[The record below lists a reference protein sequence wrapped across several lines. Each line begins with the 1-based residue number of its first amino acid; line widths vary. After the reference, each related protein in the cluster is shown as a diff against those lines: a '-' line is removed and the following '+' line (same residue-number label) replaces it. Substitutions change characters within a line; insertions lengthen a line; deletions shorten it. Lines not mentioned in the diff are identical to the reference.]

1 MSIRTLAALCMLAIG
16 TLWAPFAQA
25 AESRTLCVYDPA
37 GRSGDF
43 FAVVQKYATQASAWG
58 YDIELRPY
66 TDEETAANDYE
77 AKQCDGVTAT
87 GTRLQR
93 FNRFPSTIEA
103 IGGLTSYKMLKQ
115 MIAALTTSDKAA
127 QSLAANGNVTVG
139 FIPAG
144 AVYLFVRDRSVDTVP
159 ELAGKRIAT
168 LDYDKA
174 SLFMVERV
182 GAIVV
187 PADLGSLGPKFNNG
201 DVDACY
207 VSAPAYRPFE
217 LQRGLGTSGGIIQSP
232 LAQATMQVM
241 LRESRFS
248 PEFIKKSRA
257 DIAGRFD
264 AALDYIKKAESEIP
278 SKYWVPVPKATEAEW
293 AQLFQGVRISLR
305 DDKHAYA
312 GSMLTVMRKL
322 RCSADPTRP
331 ECAEKKE

>member
-1 MSIRTLAALCMLAIG
+1 MSFRVLAGLCALLFVA
-16 TLWAPFAQA
+16 LQASYARA

-43 FAVVQKYATQASAWG
+43 YAVVQKYATQASAWG
-58 YDIELRPY
+58 FDLELRPY
-66 TDEETAANDYE
+66 TDEETAAKDYE
-77 AKQCDGVTAT
+77 AGQCDGVTAT

-103 IGGLTSYKMLKQ
+103 IGGLTSYPMLKQ
-115 MIAALTTSDKAA
+115 MVSALTRSDAAA
-127 QSLAANGNVTVG
+127 QSLSANGNVTVG

-144 AVYLFVRDRSVDTVP
+144 AVYLFVRDRSVDTVE

-168 LDYDKA
+168 LDYDRA

-217 LQRGLGTSGGIIQSP
+217 LHRGLGTRGGIIQSP

-241 LRESRFS
+241 LRESKFS
-248 PEFIKKSRA
+248 ADFIKRSRQ
-257 DIAGRFD
+257 DLAGRFEESL
-264 AALDYIKKAESEIP
+264 AYIKKAEASIP
-278 SKYWVPVPKATEAEW
+278 SNYWVTVPESREEGWAE
-293 AQLFQGVRISLR
+293 LFQSVRIALR
-305 DDKHAYA
+305 DEKKAYA

-322 RCSADPTRP
+322 RCAEDATRP